1 MATCSASASRSKP
14 SGWIGGGTAG
24 RGGGTVGSDG
34 CLAALVARLAAA
46 AGGLNRPDEKTGSE
60 LELVSATE
68 GKVDLTARVVEPCPL
83 SRATVSR
90 PSSPLLCGNFSSA
103 CVPSLLQATRL
114 RACRSCL
121 SCAADAAAAAAAFE
135 PMTSPRNCP
144 GGGQVDR

>member
-46 AGGLNRPDEKTGSE
+46 GGGLNRPDEKTGSG
-60 LELVSATE
+60 LELVSPTE
-68 GKVDLTARVVEPCPL
+68 GKVDLTAGVVEPRPL
-83 SRATVSR
+83 SRASA
-90 PSSPLLCGNFSSA
+90 LGCGNFSSA

-114 RACRSCL
+114 RAYRSCL
-121 SCAADAAAAAAAFE
+121 SCAADAAAAAAAF
-135 PMTSPRNCP
+135 
-144 GGGQVDR
+144 